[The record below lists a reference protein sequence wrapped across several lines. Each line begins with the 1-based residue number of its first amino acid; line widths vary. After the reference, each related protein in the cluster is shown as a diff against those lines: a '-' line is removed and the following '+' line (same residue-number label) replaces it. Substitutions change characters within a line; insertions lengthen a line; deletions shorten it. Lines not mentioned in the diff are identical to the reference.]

1 MAMLTRFTVSQIIEL
16 AEKYKVF
23 PSQILLSW
31 ALQRGTSIVPKS
43 NRPERILLNTQVI
56 QLEESD
62 FEKIEFL
69 RDEVTSVRMNDSR
82 NHIGFDIYNE
92 HVEEPID

>member
-1 MAMLTRFTVSQIIEL
+1 MARR
-16 AEKYKVF
+16 YKVL

-43 NRPERILLNTQVI
+43 NRPERISLNTQFI
-56 QLEESD
+56 QLDDQD
-62 FEKIEFL
+62 FKKVEGL
-69 RDEVTSVRMNDSR
+69 RDEANSMRMNDCK

-92 HVEEPID
+92 EVEEPMDL

>member
-1 MAMLTRFTVSQIIEL
+1 MAQRC
-16 AEKYKVF
+16 KVP

-43 NRPERILLNTQVI
+43 NKPERISLNTQVI
-56 QLEESD
+56 RLEDQD
-62 FEKIEFL
+62 FKKVENL
-69 RDEVTSVRMNDSR
+69 RDEASSMRMNDPK

-92 HVEEPID
+92 EVEEPVGL